1 MTVDKMNREQEKE
14 IIELKKKIVE
24 FSSILEK
31 FGMDIITKLGNITFN
46 IKILTNK
53 INDLDKA
60 TIDIKALSPQLKKII
75 DNQNNLDTEIDLLQ
89 SLILKKSK
97 NLGETDNENIERN
110 VEATDKKKIIIDN
123 INEIKLRIENLKD
136 PDVLISDLN
145 DLKEKI
151 FEYTGGHK
159 ILYEI
164 SKIIKKIEKERE
176 ITSEIRDMITE
187 KSIFWKNKL

>member
-1 MTVDKMNREQEKE
+1 M
-14 IIELKKKIVE
+14 
-24 FSSILEK
+24 
-31 FGMDIITKLGNITFN
+31 GNITFN

>member
-14 IIELKKKIVE
+14 IIEFKKKIVE

>member
-14 IIELKKKIVE
+14 IIELKKKIEE